1 MCGRFAQYR
10 SMRDYLRE
18 LDSEQDAMSV
28 WEGEPIQRYN
38 VAPSTQVQVLHSTGG
53 NLVVAEVRWG
63 WAPNWTRGKM
73 PPPINA
79 RLEKVATGKFFKQ
92 IWQHRALV
100 AADGWFEWVQ
110 DEDNPKIK
118 QPYYIRLRSGD
129 PLFFAAIG
137 QFPLAGG
144 EASVTDG
151 FVIITAD
158 AEGGMID
165 VHDRRPVVLS
175 PELAREWVDP
185 DTTAPRAEQILLH
198 QGTAS
203 WEFEWF
209 PVDRAVGDVR
219 NDGPELIRPANEQ
232 DQGEKH

>member
-18 LDSEQDAMSV
+18 LDSEQDAMSG
-28 WEGEPIQRYN
+28 WEAEPIQRYN

-53 NLVVAEVRWG
+53 HLVVAEVRWG
-63 WAPNWTRGKM
+63 WAPNWARGKM

-92 IWQHRALV
+92 IWPNRALV
-100 AADGWFEWVQ
+100 AADGWFEWVK

-118 QPYYIRLRSGD
+118 QPYFIRLRSGD

-137 QFPLAGG
+137 KFPPAGG
-144 EASVTDG
+144 GTEETDG

-158 AEGGMID
+158 AEGGMVD

-175 PELAREWVDP
+175 PELAREWIDP
-185 DTTAPRAEQILLH
+185 ATTEHRAEMMLLH
-198 QGTAS
+198 EGTPPEA
-203 WEFEWF
+203 FEWF
-209 PVDRAVGDVR
+209 PVDRAVGNVR
-219 NDGPELIRPANEQ
+219 NQGPDLIKPQ
-232 DQGEKH
+232 LSDS